1 MKRKIMTITYTC
13 PEDKANLGEAEIMGY
28 IIQKLGELGA
38 YDINMKAS
46 SMNLVEPLLPNGP
59 KVQLTIPEFMQ
70 ERQRETERI
79 VDRKGEVLWENGT
92 GIQSRRSGAWQS
104 VRN

>member
-1 MKRKIMTITYTC
+1 MKRKILTITYTC
-13 PEDKANLGEAEIMGY
+13 PEDKVNLGEAEIMGY
-28 IIQKLGELGA
+28 VIQKLGELGA

-70 ERQRETERI
+70 ERQRETERV